1 MSGTRYPLNLAEMC
15 WRLGLRKPE
24 LIEQMHTEHQ
34 SQVET
39 IRVLTE
45 QLEALKNDSEVS
57 VTETPTK
64 SVQDTLPET
73 NEES

>member
-24 LIEQMHTEHQ
+24 LIEAMHTEHQ
-34 SQVET
+34 AQVET

-45 QLEALKNDSEVS
+45 QLEALKDGSEVS
-57 VTETPTK
+57 VPETATK
-64 SVQDTLPET
+64 SDQVSLSET
-73 NEES
+73 TD

>member
-34 SQVET
+34 AQVET

-57 VTETPTK
+57 VTETTTK

>member
-34 SQVET
+34 AQVET